1 MRDANSDTIPAFLTE
16 HRIHEVECVIP
27 DMTGIAAL
35 LPDITAAAA
44 QRLER
49 ALEPADCRGAGHDQ
63 AALLASR
70 DALLA
75 LIPETAGL
83 RA

>member
-1 MRDANSDTIPAFLTE
+1 
-16 HRIHEVECVIP
+16 
-27 DMTGIAAL
+27 MTGIAAL